1 MCGIHNCFDGVEIC
15 IAHIGSVQPSTIP
28 LERPGTICRNLGIR
42 TNVASKIRSLEHFDA
57 QILLHLAH
65 DLYRIIELE
74 VCVLCNLSATFTFMY
89 IYPLASR
96 PFHSPSPFPSLLFLY
111 APLLPAFPPRPTG
124 LGQLTLFRCTFML
137 PLASIVAVSPRN
149 DTTLPRMRTV

>member
-1 MCGIHNCFDGVEIC
+1 MCGIHNCLDGVEIC

-28 LERPGTICRNLGIR
+28 LERPGTICRNLGMSVPMLLPKS
-42 TNVASKIRSLEHFDA
+42 VAWNTLTLRSCCTLPTTSTA
-57 QILLHLAH
+57 LLSWRCAS
-65 DLYRIIELE
+65 YAT
-74 VCVLCNLSATFTFMY
+74 CQPPSPLC
-89 IYPLASR
+89 IYPLAPR

-124 LGQLTLFRCTFML
+124 LGRLTLFRCTFML